1 MQNLTCSAKW
11 LVILSLATRVSA
23 SLCCIISATDSQPP
37 GAVRLAMRITSLI
50 QTQHVQPT
58 GEVILAAWSLNHVY
72 FLKVTWTSANTPLS
86 KPNSD
91 RNSDFQGEIWAPAG
105 SLHFSDQLRA
115 ITQMLSEHSMRSLAK
130 KNVKTMSLHW
140 TENALIGTRK

>member
-23 SLCCIISATDSQPP
+23 SLCCTISATDSQPL

-50 QTQHVQPT
+50 QAQHVHPT

-72 FLKVTWTSANTPLS
+72 F
-86 KPNSD
+86 
-91 RNSDFQGEIWAPAG
+91 
-105 SLHFSDQLRA
+105 
-115 ITQMLSEHSMRSLAK
+115 
-130 KNVKTMSLHW
+130 
-140 TENALIGTRK
+140 